1 MDDLLPALKIFI
13 ERSVVLKLFVF
24 CFQVLSEI
32 VKICKFHEKDYIS
45 FHFICFISY
54 HLFSFILH
62 ISILKIGQGQK
73 ITKVTF

>member
-45 FHFICFISY
+45 FH
-54 HLFSFILH
+54 LFSFILH